1 MQWTRTVLALLISIW
16 TVGVLLNGFVLLAMV
31 LRRSL
36 FAFNEHLRTIGTL
49 LLLCQTW
56 SLVNV
61 INDVVYL
68 LYGNH
73 DSSFYAILSN
83 TVLILIFGA
92 NFILSLERFYTVCK
106 DVSLRLRHYLVI
118 YSVLF
123 VFIVAVVAV
132 IIVSPA
138 ELDFQPAE
146 LNYFVIWRTLITSC
160 FSLCLMGMVFCYTR
174 TYRYTTQLIAQSS
187 SSSTPSSESVKASQP
202 STTDSVSI
210 ISWENETETADSDSL
225 VSPEELAYRQR
236 IAWCV
241 LKSCIVMSSAM
252 VLCYIPYVVW
262 LHTADYW
269 ANPSTLFG
277 NVVSGMAALDV
288 FLTPGL
294 ILYLKKDIRDACVSL
309 LLRKSCTSQQ

>member
-1 MQWTRTVLALLISIW
+1 MQWTRAVLAVLISIW
-16 TVGVLLNGFVLLAMV
+16 SVGFLVNGFILLAMV
-31 LRRSL
+31 LRSTL
-36 FAFNEHLRTIGTL
+36 FSFNEHLRTIGTL

-106 DVSLRLRHYLVI
+106 EESLRLRHYFVI

-123 VFIVAVVAV
+123 VFIVAIVAV

-160 FSLCLMGMVFCYTR
+160 FSLCLMGMIFCYTR
-174 TYRYTTQLIAQSS
+174 TYRYTIQLVAQSS
-187 SSSTPSSESVKASQP
+187 ATSESAKASTN
-202 STTDSVSI
+202 STGDSASI
-210 ISWENETETADSDSL
+210 ISWENESETVDLESL
-225 VSPEELAYRQR
+225 VSPEVLAYRQR

-269 ANPSTLFG
+269 ANPSTIFG
-277 NVVSGMAALDV
+277 NMVSGVAALDV

-294 ILYLKKDIRDACVSL
+294 ILYLKKDIREACVSL
-309 LLRKSCTSQQ
+309 LLRKSHSSQQ

>member
-1 MQWTRTVLALLISIW
+1 MHSREGSLSSVANSFEEAFDLIVVTRLSLSLPVCLCLSVFKFVVAKFPITKNRKPNASNTSNSSRRMQWTRTVLAVLISIW

-132 IIVSPA
+132 IIVS
-138 ELDFQPAE
+138 
-146 LNYFVIWRTLITSC
+146 V
-160 FSLCLMGMVFCYTR
+160 
-174 TYRYTTQLIAQSS
+174 
-187 SSSTPSSESVKASQP
+187 SV
-202 STTDSVSI
+202 
-210 ISWENETETADSDSL
+210 
-225 VSPEELAYRQR
+225 
-236 IAWCV
+236 
-241 LKSCIVMSSAM
+241 
-252 VLCYIPYVVW
+252 
-262 LHTADYW
+262 
-269 ANPSTLFG
+269 
-277 NVVSGMAALDV
+277 
-288 FLTPGL
+288 
-294 ILYLKKDIRDACVSL
+294 
-309 LLRKSCTSQQ
+309 LRF

>member
-1 MQWTRTVLALLISIW
+1 MQWTRTVLAVLISIW
-16 TVGVLLNGFVLLAMV
+16 TVGFLLNGFILLAMV
-31 LRRSL
+31 LRTSL
-36 FAFNEHLRTIGTL
+36 FIFNEHLRTIGTL

-106 DVSLRLRHYLVI
+106 EESLRLRHYLVI
-118 YSVLF
+118 YSVLL

-160 FSLCLMGMVFCYTR
+160 FSICLIGMIFCYTR

-187 SSSTPSSESVKASQP
+187 SATTTISESVKASQTT
-202 STTDSVSI
+202 STSDSASI
-210 ISWENETETADSDSL
+210 ISWENETETVDSDSL

-294 ILYLKKDIRDACVSL
+294 ILYLKRDIREACVAL
-309 LLRKSCTSQQ
+309 LLSSQQ